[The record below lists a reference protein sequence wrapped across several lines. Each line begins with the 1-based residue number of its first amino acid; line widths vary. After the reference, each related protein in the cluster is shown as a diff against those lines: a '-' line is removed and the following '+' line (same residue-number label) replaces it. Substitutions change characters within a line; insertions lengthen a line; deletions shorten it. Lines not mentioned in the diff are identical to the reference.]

1 VRRAASLLVA
11 VFCVAAVAAAPAEPA
26 SAQRTQAQGTPVT
39 LALAAQAFT
48 VDAGGQWTARF
59 TVTGD
64 LGAAAPSSTTTTT
77 AAPTTTAAGVA
88 AVEARVLLRR
98 RIADPTDLA
107 DVLDGSTPPVSSRL
121 TIPVTLTTDGE
132 QTTFTVSVPTATDPD
147 DAGALVLQR
156 AGVYP
161 VTVQLVV
168 GGETLGGADTF
179 LDRLPT
185 AAPRRQAPFSVAVLT
200 DIADPGASPTPAELA
215 ADGTALQAI
224 AESAAALGGVMSLH
238 VPPAIA
244 QYLQANDPALLA
256 SLQPSLGASEVLSS
270 PAPPLDPSS
279 AAGAGLQEPFARSLR
294 AGEDLLRAALPATPP
309 ERSGWIVA
317 SPISTAGAGMLRD
330 PLGFDLLVFDRAV
343 YDTLEGGIG
352 GYHDPSQSFDV
363 DLGGGA
369 TLPGFVVS
377 PSSHWLD
384 GDDLDRRA
392 LSPTDGAVRL
402 MSELVVAR
410 DTYGP
415 ERRRSVV
422 LTLPP
427 GVAPDP
433 EVAAALAGYVA
444 TTPGFR
450 LARLSM
456 LPSATE
462 PMMVPG
468 RGREVVHLPAIA
480 GPDLSAR
487 VDRIN
492 LTRLA
497 AASASSLL
505 SDDVQ
510 LDRWNASLDAL
521 LSTAVGDR
529 EADTELDRISGEV
542 RAIYDDIV
550 MPLPFTF
557 TLTGRRSTL
566 RLNLRNTGS
575 HDLHVV
581 VRPSSPKLRFP
592 DGDEEVELGAGATTE
607 VVIPVEAQTNGTSS
621 LAVELVTP
629 TGGQTVQGPVV
640 LTARVNA
647 LSGLGQVV
655 TGGAVLVLVS
665 WWYGH
670 FRRRRRERR
679 ALLGEVDNP
688 PRVDTA
694 VLSPDAAEAVAAVA
708 TDGHAP
714 QPEPTPSPAEP
725 VVAEDVVASKH
736 ERT

>member
-1 VRRAASLLVA
+1 MRRAGALAAA
-11 VFCVAAVAAAPAEPA
+11 VFCVAALFCVAAPAA
-26 SAQRTQAQGTPVT
+26 SAQPTPVT
-39 LALAAQAFT
+39 VALATQTFT
-48 VDAGGQWTARF
+48 VEPGGTWTATF

-64 LGAAAPSSTTTTT
+64 LGAAAPSATTTTL
-77 AAPTTTAAGVA
+77 AVPTSTPPGTGT
-88 AVEARVLLRR
+88 VEARVLVRQ
-98 RIADPTDLA
+98 RITDPTELA
-107 DVLDGSTPPVSSRL
+107 DVLDGSTRPVSSRL
-121 TIPVTLTTDGE
+121 TVPVALTTDGE
-132 QTTFTVSVPTATDPD
+132 QTTFTVDVPTTTDPD
-147 DAGALVLQR
+147 DSGALVLQR
-156 AGVYP
+156 PGVYP
-161 VTVQLVV
+161 VTVELVID
-168 GGETLGGADTF
+168 GETLGAGDTF
-179 LDRLPT
+179 FDRLPT
-185 AAPRRQAPFSVAVLT
+185 VAPSGQEPFSLAVLA
-200 DIADPGASPTPAELA
+200 DIADPGPSPTTAELA
-215 ADGTALQAI
+215 AGGTALQAV

-238 VPPAIA
+238 LPPAIA
-244 QYLQANDPALLA
+244 SSLRANDPTLLT
-256 SLQPSLGASEVLSS
+256 SLQPSLGATEVLSS

-279 AAGAGLQEPFARSLR
+279 AAAAGLEETFARSLR
-294 AGEDLLRAALPATPP
+294 AGEDVLGAALPATPP

-317 SPISTAGAGMLRD
+317 SPISAPGARMLRD
-330 PLGFDLLVFDRAV
+330 PLGFDLLVFDRTV
-343 YDTLEGGIG
+343 YDTLDGGIG
-352 GYHDPSQSFDV
+352 GYHDPSQSFEV

-384 GDDLDRRA
+384 RDDLDDRG
-392 LSPTDGAVRL
+392 LTPTDGAVRL

-422 LTLPP
+422 LALPP
-427 GVAPDP
+427 SVAPDP
-433 EVAAALAGYVA
+433 EVAAALTGYVA

-450 LARLSM
+450 LARLSA
-456 LPSATE
+456 LPSATD
-462 PMMVPG
+462 PMLVPG
-468 RGREVVHLPAIA
+468 RREEVVHLPAVA

-487 VDRIN
+487 VERVN
-492 LTRLA
+492 LTRLVT
-497 AASASSLL
+497 SGASSLL

-521 LSTAVGDR
+521 LSTAVSDR
-529 EADTELDRISGEV
+529 AADAELDRISGEV
-542 RAIYDDIV
+542 RGLYDDIAL
-550 MPLPFTF
+550 PQPFTF

-566 RLNLRNTGS
+566 RLNLRNTGTR
-575 HDLHVV
+575 DLHVV

-592 DGDEEVELGAGATTE
+592 DGDENVELAAGATTE

-655 TGGAVLVLVS
+655 TGAAVLVLVS

-688 PRVDTA
+688 PLVDA
-694 VLSPDAAEAVAAVA
+694 AALSPDAAEAVAPVAVGA
-708 TDGHAP
+708 EHAALAAP
-714 QPEPTPSPAEP
+714 PRPEVEGDAFSSGVPGGGAP
-725 VVAEDVVASKH
+725 V
-736 ERT
+736 